1 MITANSVSVIADLN
15 GFFLTFLYPLCRHF
29 DHIINHH
36 YRHYKLCNHHRH
48 HSVKDADSFQF
59 DASPCFV
66 IAIIIVMTIIN
77 VIAIIFN
84 IIIIWRVVITIIII
98 FVGTIS
104 IGALVTRQRRLSSW
118 RVEKILSSA
127 LTDVAH
133 WALTE

>member
-15 GFFLTFLYPLCRHF
+15 GFFLTFLYLLCRHF

-84 IIIIWRVVITIIII
+84 IITIWRVVITIIIC
-98 FVGTIS
+98 VGTIS
-104 IGALVTRQRRLSSW
+104 NGALVTGQRRLSSW
-118 RVEKILSSA
+118 RVEKILTSGSR
-127 LTDVAH
+127 
-133 WALTE
+133 

>member
-15 GFFLTFLYPLCRHF
+15 GFFLTCFYQLCRHF

-77 VIAIIFN
+77 VFAITFN
-84 IIIIWRVVITIIII
+84 IIIIILRVVITIIIC
-98 FVGTIS
+98 VGTIS
-104 IGALVTRQRRLSSW
+104 NGALVTGQRRLSSW
-118 RVEKILSSA
+118 RVEKILSSGSR
-127 LTDVAH
+127 
-133 WALTE
+133 